1 MRTVKHSSFR
11 ELIADE
17 GKRLTQSA
25 NVPDDER
32 IFVTAVALGK
42 GTRVDA
48 WKEVDAPEPD
58 GWEAPDVIEEE

>member
-1 MRTVKHSSFR
+1 MKTIKHANFR
-11 ELIADE
+11 ELVADE

-32 IFVTAVALGK
+32 IYPVAVALGK
-42 GTRVDA
+42 GTRADA

-58 GWEAPDVIEEE
+58 GWEDPDVIEEG